1 MDGASSEEQHRH
13 LSLHT
18 KAIRGSF
25 ARLVSR
31 ASLVAASLTFL
42 TALVVVYRLWALATS
57 RQARGFPE
65 GWLFDLGDFVVSP
78 FRGYDHTEG
87 FTKAT
92 GYIDFPALV
101 ALEVCLVALFVFS
114 VLSYLFY
121 LLQPHPPKPAKAP
134 RPARARKPSRVQ
146 PWLRHNAVRGNDAL
160 RRGLAPAVAAAQRP
174 DWQGYRARA
183 GERWNTGVLAL
194 SVAAVR
200 YRDAYVAGVKDD
212 AARLRQYWQRGSE
225 AYVAGVRRDAV
236 WLREHW
242 QLAAGGVAPFIAASD
257 RRLLLA
263 RHSARRSLRRGRIAG
278 VRFSR
283 ASGALL
289 TRTASRAAAALGHF
303 GATTRAGIERGSNWY
318 WRTFDAASNR
328 VGALFSRQP
337 REEAPLIAEPQD
349 AAPATDTETEAEQL
363 SRREFLRRLRPLR

>member
-1 MDGASSEEQHRH
+1 MDGASSEEQHQH
-13 LSLHT
+13 FSLHT

-57 RQARGFPE
+57 RQPHGFPE
-65 GWLFDLGDFVVSP
+65 GWLFDLGELVVSP

-101 ALEVCLVALFVFS
+101 ALEVCLVALLVFS

-121 LLQPHPPKPAKAP
+121 LLQPHPAKAP
-134 RPARARKPSRVQ
+134 RPARARKPSRVR
-146 PWLRHNAVRGNDAL
+146 PWLRQNAARGNDAL
-160 RRGLAPAVAAAQRP
+160 RRGLAPAIAAAQRS

-183 GERWNTGVLAL
+183 GERWNAGVLTV
-194 SVAAVR
+194 SVAGAR

-225 AYVAGVRRDAV
+225 AYVTGVRRDAA
-236 WLREHW
+236 WLREHR
-242 QLAAGGVAPFIAASD
+242 QRIAAGIAPFIAASD

-263 RHSARRSLRRGRIAG
+263 RHSARRSLRRGRLAG

-289 TRTASRAAAALGHF
+289 TRTASRTTAALVHF

-318 WRTFDAASNR
+318 WRTFDAASSR

-349 AAPATDTETEAEQL
+349 APAADAETEAEQL